1 MGTCIVSYG
10 AVKTKEQHSSGAS
23 VVFLKTSLSQVPHVL
38 GEPKAGM
45 DNSFALP
52 GVGVLLFLLMC
63 FQPKFLHVYAKGS
76 QWRPVA
82 LPPLLAW
89 VLPIS
94 HCLVKG

>member
-1 MGTCIVSYG
+1 MGRGIITYG
-10 AVKTKEQHSSGAS
+10 AVKTKEQHNSWAR

-45 DNSFALP
+45 DNSFAVA

-76 QWRPVA
+76 Q
-82 LPPLLAW
+82 
-89 VLPIS
+89 
-94 HCLVKG
+94 